1 MNVTINHRGRI
12 AVVAYEG
19 SLTIGFTADLLEEG
33 TGKALRSDAKGLVL
47 DLRKMSHL
55 DSAGIGVIVGCAKK
69 AGELGKV
76 VKIVLDRATVASRI
90 FKVTQLERAFEIFD
104 DLDEAVASFA

>member
-1 MNVTINHRGRI
+1 MNVTINQRGRI

-33 TGKALRSDAKGLVL
+33 IVKVLATDAKGLVL
-47 DLRKMSHL
+47 DLRKLTYL
-55 DSAGIGVIVGCAKK
+55 DSAGVGVIVGCAKK

-76 VKIVLDRATVASRI
+76 VKIVLQPISVASRI
-90 FKVTQLERAFEIFD
+90 FKVTQLERAFEIFE
-104 DLDEAVASFA
+104 DLEHAVASFA